1 MLENPLLAAW
11 RAGRATANA
20 WLGLG
25 DGLSAEVI
33 ARRGYDSVTF
43 DLQHGAASLADLPRL
58 LQAVSGSAAVP
69 LVRVPSNDPAQI
81 MRALDLGAMGVVVP
95 MVESAAEAAAAVAA
109 ALYPPAGRRSYGPLR
124 AGLVHGADQHERAND
139 QLALF
144 AMVETAPGLEQLD
157 AIAATPGLTGLYV
170 GPADLSYAVGAAP
183 RIDST
188 DPRQMAA
195 VERILQA
202 CRAHGKVAG
211 IHTGSVEFARR
222 AVERGFRFVTITIDY
237 VTLGQAAGSR
247 LAEFRAPEP
256 GAAENVPRGPVY

>member
-58 LQAVSGSAAVP
+58 LQAVSGTGATP
-69 LVRVPSNDPAQI
+69 LVRVPSNDDAQI
-81 MRALDLGAMGVVVP
+81 MRALDLGALGIVVP

-109 ALYPPAGRRSYGPLR
+109 ALYPPVGRRSYGPLR
-124 AGLVHGADQHERAND
+124 AALVHGPGQHERAND

-157 AIAATPGLTGLYV
+157 AIIATPGLTGLYV
-170 GPADLSYAVGAAP
+170 GPSDLSYAVGAAP
-183 RIDST
+183 RIDSD

-202 CRAHGKVAG
+202 CKAHGKVAG
-211 IHTGSVEFARR
+211 IHTGSVAFARR
-222 AVERGFRFVTITIDY
+222 AALRGFQFVTLTIDY
-237 VTLGQAAGSR
+237 AVLGQEAGRR
-247 LAEFRAPEP
+247 LEEFRAPT
-256 GAAENVPRGPVY
+256 GG